1 MDSSHQPAEHVD
13 DLSGSDSGKDSLPVC
28 IYFYL
33 NVSLR
38 KNVVDLSDRHLEKE
52 VLLKSQSKFP
62 VLWTC

>member
-38 KNVVDLSDRHLEKE
+38 KNVVDLSQTLREGGVVEKP
-52 VLLKSQSKFP
+52 K
-62 VLWTC
+62 